1 MRTYMIYLLLTGK
14 RLLRQLPYFLAGLAV
29 MVLLIGMAAFSA
41 SKVLYGETSLKKI
54 EVGVVLPEDDALS
67 EKITKMIA
75 SLDSVESLC
84 DFSYL
89 EHDEAFQKMKS
100 GELQAVFEVPSG
112 MARGI
117 LDGTNQPATIW
128 FPDERGLEGAVF
140 RELAESGSSM
150 LGTSQ
155 AAIYA
160 ANECLNIQG
169 VPEQISVSE
178 QDLNRIFLKYAMNRE
193 ALFRKKTVSAAGNVS
208 TAVFYGIS
216 GIVFLM
222 ILTGIP
228 AAPFLAPQTEALEQG
243 LRRIGIR
250 RWYPLFCK
258 CLCMTLLLMAVTAGG
273 YGWAVQKGYAL
284 AGREELAAWGL
295 TCAAVSA
302 WILLF
307 YEVCRS
313 SAAAI
318 LTLFAVNVVFLFLA
332 GGIIPVRLSA
342 GAGSESRKYDG
353 DGALDGWNPLY
364 CFGRGGRG
372 GSGAVET
379 GCGGIG
385 MLCTGACRRKKEG
398 LTDAEAGVVVLYV
411 WNDAAAGLFTARC
424 SSCFFLSFH
433 WEWACSI
440 RWKNGI
446 PGGSRWRSVRE
457 RMHGI
462 RRLKKDWNRKRAVH
476 FSFIRAG
483 RRKRQRRRL

>member
-14 RLLRQLPYFLAGLAV
+14 RLLRQLPYFLSGLAV
-29 MVLLIGMAAFSA
+29 MVLLVGMAAFSA

-112 MARGI
+112 MTRGI

-128 FPDERGLEGAVF
+128 FPDESGLEGAVF

-160 ANECLNIQG
+160 ANECLNIHG

-284 AGREELAAWGL
+284 AGREELA
-295 TCAAVSA
+295 
-302 WILLF
+302 
-307 YEVCRS
+307 
-313 SAAAI
+313 
-318 LTLFAVNVVFLFLA
+318 
-332 GGIIPVRLSA
+332 
-342 GAGSESRKYDG
+342 
-353 DGALDGWNPLY
+353 
-364 CFGRGGRG
+364 RGG
-372 GSGAVET
+372 
-379 GCGGIG
+379 
-385 MLCTGACRRKKEG
+385 
-398 LTDAEAGVVVLYV
+398 
-411 WNDAAAGLFTARC
+411 
-424 SSCFFLSFH
+424 
-433 WEWACSI
+433 
-440 RWKNGI
+440 
-446 PGGSRWRSVRE
+446 
-457 RMHGI
+457 
-462 RRLKKDWNRKRAVH
+462 
-476 FSFIRAG
+476 
-483 RRKRQRRRL
+483 

>member
-29 MVLLIGMAAFSA
+29 MVLLVGMAAFSA
-41 SKVLYGETSLKKI
+41 SKVLYGKTSLKKI

-128 FPDERGLEGAVF
+128 FPDESGLEEAVF

-228 AAPFLAPQTEALEQG
+228 AAPFLAPDGGAGTGASAHRDPAVVSAFLQMLVHDASSDGSHGGRLWLGGAE
-243 LRRIGIR
+243 GI
-250 RWYPLFCK
+250 C
-258 CLCMTLLLMAVTAGG
+258 A
-273 YGWAVQKGYAL
+273 GWA
-284 AGREELAAWGL
+284 GRTRGVGADLRGSFGVDS
-295 TCAAVSA
+295 AV
-302 WILLF
+302 L
-307 YEVCRS
+307 
-313 SAAAI
+313 
-318 LTLFAVNVVFLFLA
+318 
-332 GGIIPVRLSA
+332 
-342 GAGSESRKYDG
+342 
-353 DGALDGWNPLY
+353 
-364 CFGRGGRG
+364 
-372 GSGAVET
+372 
-379 GCGGIG
+379 
-385 MLCTGACRRKKEG
+385 
-398 LTDAEAGVVVLYV
+398 
-411 WNDAAAGLFTARC
+411 
-424 SSCFFLSFH
+424 
-433 WEWACSI
+433 
-440 RWKNGI
+440 
-446 PGGSRWRSVRE
+446 
-457 RMHGI
+457 
-462 RRLKKDWNRKRAVH
+462 
-476 FSFIRAG
+476 
-483 RRKRQRRRL
+483 

>member
-14 RLLRQLPYFLAGLAV
+14 RLLRQLACFFAGLAV
-29 MVLLIGMAAFSA
+29 MVLLVGMAAFSA

-84 DFSYL
+84 GFSYL

-128 FPDERGLEGAVF
+128 FPDESGLEGAVF

-258 CLCMTLLLMAVTAGG
+258 CLCMTILLMAVTAGG

-332 GGIIPVRLSA
+332 GGIIPSVFLPELVQKVGNMTVTA
-342 GAGSESRKYDG
+342 LWMDG
-353 DGALDGWNPLY
+353 IRFIA
-364 CFGRGGRG
+364 
-372 GSGAVET
+372 SGEET
-379 GCGGIG
+379 G
-385 MLCTGACRRKKEG
+385 AFP
-398 LTDAEAGVVVLYV
+398 VL
-411 WNDAAAGLFTARC
+411 WKLAAAALA
-424 SSCFFLSFH
+424 CFAL
-433 WEWACSI
+433 ALAAG
-440 RWKNGI
+440 K
-446 PGGSRWRSVRE
+446 
-457 RMHGI
+457 
-462 RRLKKDWNRKRAVH
+462 RRD
-476 FSFIRAG
+476 
-483 RRKRQRRRL
+483 